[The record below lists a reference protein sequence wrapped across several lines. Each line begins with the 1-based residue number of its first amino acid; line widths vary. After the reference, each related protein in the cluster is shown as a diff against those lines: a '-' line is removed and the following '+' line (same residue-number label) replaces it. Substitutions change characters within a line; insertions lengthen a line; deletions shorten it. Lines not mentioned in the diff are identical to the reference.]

1 MGNNPIS
8 SNFNERI
15 FVKFYEINF
24 IYVILDF
31 DKGGNI
37 WNEQMKNKR
46 KDKKKY

>member
-24 IYVILDF
+24 IYVILVLT
-31 DKGGNI
+31 KTEI
-37 WNEQMKNKR
+37 SE
-46 KDKKKY
+46 KDRCLDYG

>member
-24 IYVILDF
+24 IYDILVLI
-31 DKGGNI
+31 KTEI
-37 WNEQMKNKR
+37 SE
-46 KDKKKY
+46 KDRCLDYG

>member
-24 IYVILDF
+24 IYDILVLT
-31 DKGGNI
+31 KMEI
-37 WNEQMKNKR
+37 SE
-46 KDKKKY
+46 KDRCSNYG